1 VEEQSHEQLANN
13 LDKLTAERQELLEAL
28 AIVEKDIA
36 KLQKICKTEE
46 SFKQNLFELIETS
59 YIKPDETLLNSEM
72 IQLRK
77 FANHFEQNKPKIP
90 PAPNKDHLE
99 H

>member
-36 KLQKICKTEE
+36 KLQKHKNNHKQQTKLKEVLLDNLKICKTEE

-59 YIKPDETLLNSEM
+59 YIKPDETLLTKEVCQS
-72 IQLRK
+72 I
-77 FANHFEQNKPKIP
+77 
-90 PAPNKDHLE
+90 
-99 H
+99 